1 MPYLDI
7 DPANKKHLE
16 YDEFSK
22 NLSRHL
28 KLSNPEL
35 YSLYKAGIEKE
46 VLEMKKLFKVIGG
59 A

>member
-1 MPYLDI
+1 M
-7 DPANKKHLE
+7 LE

-22 NLSRHL
+22 NLSRHV

-35 YSLYKAGIEKE
+35 YTLYKSAIDKE
-46 VLEMKKLFKVIGG
+46 LLDMRKLFKIVGG

>member
-1 MPYLDI
+1 V
-7 DPANKKHLE
+7 
-16 YDEFSK
+16 
-22 NLSRHL
+22 

-46 VLEMKKLFKVIGG
+46 VLDMKKLFKVIGG